1 MKERPILFSG
11 PMVRALL
18 AETKT
23 QTRRIIKP
31 QPLHVTGRGR
41 RVYRDEDFKESWARL
56 PGMTESLD
64 PYVDCPYGR
73 PGYGRPGDQLWV
85 RETWRS
91 GLSLDKWSPKQIA
104 TSAFEAGYRRPWAP
118 IRFEADESVNEYG
131 HTLMNFGDEWG
142 KTRVSIHMPRWAS
155 RITLE
160 ITNVRVERLQ
170 EISESDAVAE
180 GLKSMP
186 PCFGHGWQSL
196 PPSGDGW
203 CAPTLAYRELWES
216 INGPNS
222 WDLNPYVWV
231 IEFKK
236 LPKETT

>member
-18 AETKT
+18 VGTKT
-23 QTRRIIKP
+23 QTRRIIKA
-31 QPLHVTGRGR
+31 QPAEFVQVTPDRHPTTRTAPYIDAYCGEKKTAQNPRGMSR
-41 RVYRDEDFKESWARL
+41 EWHWWTADNRLGEHLAR
-56 PGMTESLD
+56 
-64 PYVDCPYGR
+64 CPYGI
-73 PGYGRPGDQLWV
+73 PGDRLWL
-85 RETWRS
+85 RESCCPNYGGPMIPAYRADWSTRS
-91 GLSLDKWSPKQIA
+91 GEFASEPRWTP
-104 TSAFEAGYRRPWAP
+104 
-118 IRFEADESVNEYG
+118 
-131 HTLMNFGDEWG
+131 
-142 KTRVSIHMPRWAS
+142 SIHMPRRAS